1 VAIRG
6 GRRVVLA
13 RVPWH
18 SDDLR
23 RMAPPGYHLP
33 WCHRGAPPSRA
44 PRQADSQRGR
54 PVLDPVEQA
63 IAATFSG
70 ADTAT
75 ARDALRAYGAAP
87 HERERERVQL
97 AILSLSHGDLGELQ
111 QLVAHAKRDYR
122 DVLYWQSLAGGD
134 ADPIADRM
142 DAALL
147 TPALT
152 PRRLA
157 LLREA
162 VPTLHRVAVLW
173 NPSNAYHQPQIDALQ
188 GPARE
193 GGLTLLPLAVRRP
206 DQLGEAFATMQCEA
220 VDGLVLLSTS
230 LHRLNLQKIAALAL
244 DNHVAS
250 IGELEQFARQDG
262 LLSFGPRSADLGQ
275 RLVTHVRQ
283 ALKDPSL
290 GEPDAAPPALELI
303 VNLQTARRLGLTVPE
318 PLVRQ
323 ATEVIS

>member
-1 VAIRG
+1 
-6 GRRVVLA
+6 VV
-13 RVPWH
+13 
-18 SDDLR
+18 
-23 RMAPPGYHLP
+23 
-33 WCHRGAPPSRA
+33 
-44 PRQADSQRGR
+44 
-54 PVLDPVEQA
+54 DPVEQA

-70 ADTAT
+70 ADAAT
-75 ARDALRAYGAAP
+75 ARDILRAYGAAP

-111 QLVAHAKRDYR
+111 RLVTSAKRDYR

-134 ADPIADRM
+134 ADPVADRI

-162 VPTLHRVAVLW
+162 VPTLRRVAVLW

-193 GGLTLLPLAVRRP
+193 GGLLLMPLAVRRP
-206 DQLGEAFATMQCEA
+206 DELGDAFATMRREG
-220 VDGLVLLSTS
+220 VDGLVLLSS
-230 LHRLNLQKIAALAL
+230 ALHRLNLRRIAALAL

-250 IGELEQFARQDG
+250 IGELEQFAREGG

-283 ALKDPSL
+283 ALADPTL
-290 GEPDAAPPALELI
+290 GGPDAAPPALELI
-303 VNLQTARRLGLTVPE
+303 VNLQTARLLGLTIPE
-318 PLVRQ
+318 PVLRQ
-323 ATEVIS
+323 ATEVIPYP